1 MCLFAFTFAFA
12 FFCISICMR
21 VCMCI
26 CMHFYVHV
34 FIIRCLFNMYTA
46 ICMFLCVHLKY
57 LAPHPNDRVC
67 DKSLARGHR
76 HLHREAEQVKKI
88 KQNSIKQK

>member
-1 MCLFAFTFAFA
+1 
-12 FFCISICMR
+12 
-21 VCMCI
+21 
-26 CMHFYVHV
+26 
-34 FIIRCLFNMYTA
+34 MYTA

-57 LAPHPNDRVC
+57 LAAPHPNDRVC

-76 HLHREAEQVKKI
+76 HLHREAEQVKEI